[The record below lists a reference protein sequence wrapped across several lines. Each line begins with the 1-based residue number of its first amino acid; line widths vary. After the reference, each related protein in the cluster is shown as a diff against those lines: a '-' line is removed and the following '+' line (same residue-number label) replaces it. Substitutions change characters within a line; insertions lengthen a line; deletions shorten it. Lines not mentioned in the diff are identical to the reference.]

1 MSSVKVLFLL
11 SYEME
16 FVPKLLGQMSELP
29 GTEVDKF
36 RDSIP
41 PASTSEQNKTYV
53 SRHSWL
59 LQIRQQQDY

>member
-1 MSSVKVLFLL
+1 
-11 SYEME
+11 ME
-16 FVPKLLGQMSELP
+16 YGPKLLGQMSELP

-36 RDSIP
+36 CDSIP

-59 LQIRQQQDY
+59 LRIRQQQDY